1 MLNGTQMT
9 TWKES
14 IPSSNPIKVWTILHY
29 SKSIAWTFF
38 SLWRFGIRDYKLGF
52 LGTHDGHRQR
62 SSTHRKCTE
71 SARGHL
77 EHSGKNDESFK
88 NYDIIVTII
97 FFSPW
102 EYVTGS
108 CKFNSKFREAQKIC
122 TEMDLPF
129 GTSEIGCKE
138 DLSLVLETTFP
149 G

>member
-1 MLNGTQMT
+1 MLNGTQMI

-14 IPSSNPIKVWTILHY
+14 IPSSNPIKVWTILQD

-62 SSTHRKCTE
+62 SPTHRKCTE

-77 EHSGKNDESFK
+77 EHSGKNDESLK

-97 FFSPW
+97 FF
-102 EYVTGS
+102 
-108 CKFNSKFREAQKIC
+108 FAARESTKLGAASSIQGFGKHKRSVRRWIC
-122 TEMDLPF
+122 H
-129 GTSEIGCKE
+129 
-138 DLSLVLETTFP
+138 LVRPRSDARRTCLWF
-149 G
+149 